1 MDSRSSSALFKRA
14 EQLQKWKESE
24 TFKQSPN
31 PRHAARIQFSTGT
44 VFLAACKA
52 GDKDE
57 IQRLLNM
64 GADINTPNVDGLTAL
79 HQACIDDNMDMV
91 EFLVSHGADVNRRDN
106 EGWTPLHATAS
117 CGIDSIARYLIENGS
132 DVAAVNYDGE
142 LPIDL
147 ADIPES
153 MRVLLR
159 QAIESQGIDCEKCRK
174 AESAA
179 MLTDAKHWAENG
191 YVEVR
196 DPKTGG
202 TPLHVAAA
210 KGYLEVAK
218 TLIENCKVDVNCIDY
233 EGWTPLHAAA
243 LWGQKEV
250 ATLLINKGANL
261 DIKNYSGQTCVEIV
275 DPKIATFLKE
285 AAMTARRKG
294 LMVDNTRARTGSFKR
309 PQPNPTGEHQMPTYV
324 NGESLA
330 KQAANNQLA
339 LRRTHSFETDK
350 TSQRYRTVAERVKA
364 SSCSSIPPMAPQSSL
379 PSTSGEAKRKT
390 CKINRPAGH
399 TNKEEPNSNNNKEK
413 SDTTPIY
420 NSPRSDSSYVTIRR
434 KTFVPPVRDDESE
447 TQRKAHAK
455 RVRETRRSTQGVT
468 LDEIKSAEQ
477 LVKNKNNAPVEAS
490 TSSAC
495 NNSEPPTN
503 NVNADTDL
511 RGARASDV
519 AVAVALACVNARVAH
534 PTYALSC
541 ALADASNSTPPL
553 PPAPATAAATIAA
566 HSDRRPAWRLRLDP
580 AHKVGE
586 ASTATV
592 APPPQAATEATVYV
606 RRSPASTATASLN
619 RTEDEKE
626 TVKRE
631 NEATETCSLGSDLG
645 LCTVASPATQAAQ
658 NVIQRRRRSKRRST
672 GVGQVDFEDSTNDR
686 GASGDLEEENTA
698 IKTESSNWEQP
709 REDTALNYKKLYED
723 AMLEVKKLQVQLF
736 NTQQK
741 LAETE
746 AVKKEYEQGNNAIMY
761 ESDKREKRAMIRKLS
776 EMEEELKQL
785 QTLKAENERLR
796 AENRA
801 LTRVVSKLTNSAK

>member
-511 RGARASDV
+511 
-519 AVAVALACVNARVAH
+519 
-534 PTYALSC
+534 
-541 ALADASNSTPPL
+541 
-553 PPAPATAAATIAA
+553 
-566 HSDRRPAWRLRLDP
+566 
-580 AHKVGE
+580 VGE

>member
-14 EQLQKWKESE
+14 EQLKRWQESD
-24 TFKQSPN
+24 TNKQSSK
-31 PRHAARIQFSTGT
+31 PRYAARIHFSTGT

-52 GDKDE
+52 GDKEE

-117 CGIDSIARYLIENGS
+117 CGIDSIARFLIENGS

-147 ADIPES
+147 AEIPES

-174 AESAA
+174 AESTALL
-179 MLTDAKHWAENG
+179 MDARQWAKNG

-218 TLIENCKVDVNCIDY
+218 ILLEECKIDANCVDY

-250 ATLLINKGANL
+250 ATLLINYGAKL
-261 DIKNYSGQTCVEIV
+261 DIKNYSGQTCVEVV
-275 DPKIATFLKE
+275 DPKISSWLKE
-285 AAMTARRKG
+285 AAMTARRK
-294 LMVDNTRARTGSFKR
+294 LLIADNTRPRSGSFR
-309 PQPNPTGEHQMPTYV
+309 RVPPNSAEEPRAESIV
-324 NGESLA
+324 NGQTNS
-330 KQAANNQLA
+330 NNTTTTNDVTI
-339 LRRTHSFETDK
+339 RRTHSFENDK
-350 TSQRYRTVAERVKA
+350 SFTQRYRNVTERVKA
-364 SSCSSIPPMAPQSSL
+364 SSCSSIPPMSLQSRP
-379 PSTSGEAKRKT
+379 PSSSVEVKRKT
-390 CKINRPAGH
+390 IKINSSAGH
-399 TNKEEPNSNNNKEK
+399 TNKDVQNSNKEK
-413 SDTTPIY
+413 SDTAETNTNNPRVDASFGTVRRNSSESVESNTSESTPSSTTPTKL
-420 NSPRSDSSYVTIRR
+420 SPGNIFKNFF

-477 LVKNKNNAPVEAS
+477 LVKNKNNATVEAS
-490 TSSAC
+490 TSNATLSQKSD
-495 NNSEPPTN
+495 NSLA
-503 NVNADTDL
+503 NVNAHSELED
-511 RGARASDV
+511 GEA
-519 AVAVALACVNARVAH
+519 NAAKVTTTG
-534 PTYALSC
+534 PSQ
-541 ALADASNSTPPL
+541 
-553 PPAPATAAATIAA
+553 AAA
-566 HSDRRPAWRLRLDP
+566 
-580 AHKVGE
+580 
-586 ASTATV
+586 
-592 APPPQAATEATVYV
+592 EATVFV
-606 RRSPASTATASLN
+606 RRTLASSTSTLN
-619 RTEDEKE
+619 RTEDDKE
-626 TVKRE
+626 TEKRE
-631 NEATETCSLGSDLG
+631 NEATESVMLGSDLG
-645 LCTVASPATQAAQ
+645 SCTVPSPATQTVQ
-658 NVIQRRRRSKRRST
+658 NMIQRRRRSKRRST
-672 GVGQVDFEDSTNDR
+672 GVGQVDFEDSINDR
-686 GASGDLEEENTA
+686 GAGGDGDEENVDKNEPSNSEQRNEEEE
-698 IKTESSNWEQP
+698 I
-709 REDTALNYKKLYED
+709 NYKKLYEE
-723 AMLEVKKLQVQLF
+723 AMVEVKQLQAQLTKTENKLSE
-736 NTQQK
+736 
-741 LAETE
+741 AESIIT
-746 AVKKEYEQGNNAIMY
+746 EYEKRNASLS
-761 ESDKREKRAMIRKLS
+761 ELEKREKRAMIRKLS

-785 QTLKAENERLR
+785 QKLKAENERLR

>member
-14 EQLQKWKESE
+14 EQLKRWQESD
-24 TFKQSPN
+24 TNKQSSK
-31 PRHAARIQFSTGT
+31 PRYAARIHFSTGT

-52 GDKDE
+52 GDKEE

-117 CGIDSIARYLIENGS
+117 CGIDSIARFLIENGS

-147 ADIPES
+147 AEIPES

-174 AESAA
+174 AESTALL
-179 MLTDAKHWAENG
+179 MDARQWAKNG

-218 TLIENCKVDVNCIDY
+218 ILLEECKIDANCVDY

-250 ATLLINKGANL
+250 ATLLINYGAKL
-261 DIKNYSGQTCVEIV
+261 DIKNYSGQTCVEVV
-275 DPKIATFLKE
+275 DPKISSWLKE
-285 AAMTARRKG
+285 AAMTARRK
-294 LMVDNTRARTGSFKR
+294 LLIADNTRPRSGSFR
-309 PQPNPTGEHQMPTYV
+309 RVPPNSAEEPRAESIV
-324 NGESLA
+324 NGQTNS
-330 KQAANNQLA
+330 NNTTTTNDVTI
-339 LRRTHSFETDK
+339 RRTHSFENDK
-350 TSQRYRTVAERVKA
+350 SFTQRYRNVTERVKA
-364 SSCSSIPPMAPQSSL
+364 SSCSSIPPMSLQSRP
-379 PSTSGEAKRKT
+379 PSSSVEVKRKT
-390 CKINRPAGH
+390 IKINSSAGH
-399 TNKEEPNSNNNKEK
+399 TNKDVQNSNKEK
-413 SDTTPIY
+413 SDTAETNTNNPRVDASFGTVRRNSSESVESNTSESTPSSTTPTKL
-420 NSPRSDSSYVTIRR
+420 SPGNIFKNFF

-477 LVKNKNNAPVEAS
+477 LVKNKNNATVEAS
-490 TSSAC
+490 TSNATLSQKSD
-495 NNSEPPTN
+495 NSLA
-503 NVNADTDL
+503 NVNAHSELD
-511 RGARASDV
+511 GEA
-519 AVAVALACVNARVAH
+519 NAAKVTTTG
-534 PTYALSC
+534 PSQ
-541 ALADASNSTPPL
+541 
-553 PPAPATAAATIAA
+553 AAA
-566 HSDRRPAWRLRLDP
+566 
-580 AHKVGE
+580 
-586 ASTATV
+586 
-592 APPPQAATEATVYV
+592 EATVFV
-606 RRSPASTATASLN
+606 RRTLASSTSTLN
-619 RTEDEKE
+619 RTEDDKE
-626 TVKRE
+626 TEKRE
-631 NEATETCSLGSDLG
+631 NEATESVMLGSDLG
-645 LCTVASPATQAAQ
+645 SCTVPSPATQTVQ
-658 NVIQRRRRSKRRST
+658 NMIQRRRRSKRRST
-672 GVGQVDFEDSTNDR
+672 GVGQVDFEDSINDR
-686 GASGDLEEENTA
+686 GAGGDGDEENVDKNEPSNSEQRNEEEE
-698 IKTESSNWEQP
+698 I
-709 REDTALNYKKLYED
+709 NYKKLYEE
-723 AMLEVKKLQVQLF
+723 AMVEVKQLQAQLTKTENKLSE
-736 NTQQK
+736 
-741 LAETE
+741 AESIIT
-746 AVKKEYEQGNNAIMY
+746 EYEKRNASLS
-761 ESDKREKRAMIRKLS
+761 ELEKREKRAMIRKLS

-785 QTLKAENERLR
+785 QKLKAENERLR

>member
-511 RGARASDV
+511 E
-519 AVAVALACVNARVAH
+519 
-534 PTYALSC
+534 
-541 ALADASNSTPPL
+541 
-553 PPAPATAAATIAA
+553 
-566 HSDRRPAWRLRLDP
+566 
-580 AHKVGE
+580 VGE